1 MLQCSTSSLSPLRR
15 GPERARS
22 RRPSCWPLLAASL
35 ASFVAAC
42 SSPDAGVTLDAL
54 QQPILRGELDQDHPE
69 VMLLASQAGF
79 LCTGTV
85 IHVEGQSGYLLT
97 AAHCVTEEGEGG
109 LTALP
114 ARGFTVIP
122 GADFAEG
129 TLEYPVQAVSVE
141 PTYDGSFAA
150 DVAVVRFT
158 FGGAAPGVIEP
169 LSRGEDPLA
178 LQDELLLVGFG
189 QTELDEGNTQR
200 RRVEREVEALDEELV
215 VYTQED
221 GRGACFGDSGG
232 PVLVTLGGRE
242 RVAGVI
248 SGGVD
253 SVGDGCEGGLG
264 VAMRVSAYEGFI
276 QSALAATG

>member
-1 MLQCSTSSLSPLRR
+1 MLQCTTSSLSLVRR
-15 GPERARS
+15 GAERARS
-22 RRPSCWPLLAASL
+22 SRLPLLAASL

-42 SSPDAGVTLDAL
+42 SSPDPGVTLEAL

-69 VMLLASQAGF
+69 VMLLVSEAGF

-85 IHVEGQSGYLLT
+85 IHVESQSGYLLT
-97 AAHCVTEEGEGG
+97 AAHCVTEEGENG
-109 LTALP
+109 LAPLP

-129 TLEYPVQAVSVE
+129 ALEYPVQAVSVE

-150 DVAVVRFT
+150 DVAVVRFA
-158 FGGAAPGVIEP
+158 FSGAAPGVLEP
-169 LSRGEDPLA
+169 LSREDDPLA

-189 QTELDEGNTQR
+189 QTELDAGNTQR

-215 VYTQED
+215 VYSQED

-253 SVGDGCEGGLG
+253 AVGDGCEGGLG
-264 VAMRVSAYEGFI
+264 VAMRVSGYERFI